1 MGVVQPLVGVGV
13 PATAAWKT
21 SGRRSTAPAA
31 RNPPNDSHGS
41 PPAPGPGRGSA
52 LPVGVRN
59 YGSVPEQ
66 RFRYIPRCSSSCSS
80 SSERWRACSPD
91 VGPTV
96 ARRTSRSW
104 CCATNSGCSSARRVG
119 PDSKHQTG
127 CSSRRR
133 AAASRESDGRRRWL
147 HRRPCCDGTANSC
160 AGSGPTGTP
169 SHQGVPQL
177 PQRSGS
183 WCSGSLARTPDG
195 GCVRIQG
202 ELRKLGIHL
211 GATTI
216 PHAAQEAG
224 PRSGSKAGRP
234 ELDRVSAGAGARRR
248 RLRPLR
254 RGDPVAQ
261 HEGGPRTALHA
272 DAR

>member
-1 MGVVQPLVGVGV
+1 MLFLLFLIVRAL
-13 PATAAWKT
+13 A
-21 SGRRSTAPAA
+21 SLLA
-31 RNPPNDSHGS
+31 R
-41 PPAPGPGRGSA
+41 RGSDGGA
-52 LPVGVRN
+52 KDLEILVLRH
-59 YGSVPEQ
+59 Q
-66 RFRYIPRCSSSCSS
+66 L
-80 SSERWRACSPD
+80 
-91 VGPTV
+91 
-96 ARRTSRSW
+96 
-104 CCATNSGCSSARRVG
+104 RVLL
-119 PDSKHQTG
+119 
-127 CSSRRR
+127 
-133 AAASRESDGRRRWL
+133 AAASRCLPRERWTSSLVTPQTLLRWHRELVRRKWTYGHTKPPGRPPIAPEIGKLVLR
-147 HRRPCCDGTANSC
+147 
-160 AGSGPTGTP
+160 
-169 SHQGVPQL
+169 
-177 PQRSGS
+177 
-183 WCSGSLARTPDG
+183 LARENPRW

-272 DAR
+272 DARGGAKVQPSTTADPRPSLAARGVTA

>member
-1 MGVVQPLVGVGV
+1 
-13 PATAAWKT
+13 
-21 SGRRSTAPAA
+21 
-31 RNPPNDSHGS
+31 
-41 PPAPGPGRGSA
+41 

-104 CCATNSGCSSARRVG
+104 CCATSSGCSSARRVG

-195 GCVRIQG
+195 DASASRVSSASSGSTWVPRPSRML
-202 ELRKLGIHL
+202 LRKQGLGP
-211 GATTI
+211 A
-216 PHAAQEAG
+216 PRQAG
-224 PRSGSKAGRP
+224 PSWAEFLRAQAQGVVACDLFAVETLWLSTKA
-234 ELDRVSAGAGARRR
+234 DRGTGQREDGEVSCRQSRCSRAVTANASVPFKPQ
-248 RLRPLR
+248 LP
-254 RGDPVAQ
+254 DP
-261 HEGGPRTALHA
+261 
-272 DAR
+272 